1 MGMGDVDRLVSAAP
15 QRETTAAELLPLV
28 YEELR
33 RLAAAKMARE
43 PSGDTFQATALVH
56 EAWLRLN
63 GNGSPRFENRTH
75 FFGAA
80 AEAMRRILIERAR
93 QRLAAKR
100 GGGIEPLDV
109 HGMEIA
115 LPAKDDAALLA
126 LDEALEK
133 FAVTDP
139 RKAELVKLRY
149 YVGLNVE
156 ETAATLGIAVSTAKQ
171 WWRYARAWL
180 TVEMRNAAD

>member
-1 MGMGDVDRLVSAAP
+1 MGDVDRLVSAEP

-100 GGGIEPLDV
+100 GGGIEPLDIHEV
-109 HGMEIA
+109 EIA
-115 LPAKDDAALLA
+115 SPAKDDTALLA

-133 FAVTDP
+133 FAAIDP

-149 YVGLNVE
+149 YVGLNFE
-156 ETAATLGIAVSTAKQ
+156 ETAAALGIAVPTAKQ
-171 WWRYARAWL
+171 WWAYARAWL
-180 TVEMRNAAD
+180 TVEMRNSANG